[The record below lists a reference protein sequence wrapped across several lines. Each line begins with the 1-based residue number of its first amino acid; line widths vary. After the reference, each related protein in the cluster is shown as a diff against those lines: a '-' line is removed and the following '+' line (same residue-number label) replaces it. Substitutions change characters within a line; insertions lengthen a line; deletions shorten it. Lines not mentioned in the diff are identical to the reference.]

1 MAQSHGSCC
10 DFFRLKLRFGLWLFF
25 GLRVFRFLFRLFLHE
40 QYGFLFLN
48 SLVSFLVHLI
58 MSVFDSGEF
67 FGHML
72 LGEVKQEGGNG
83 VIAVCDL
90 ELGNQEIPADNG
102 FLLGGEICDDVHFL
116 LVREVVIRFFSL
128 KTDLGKV
135 LLAE

>member
-1 MAQSHGSCC
+1 
-10 DFFRLKLRFGLWLFF
+10 
-25 GLRVFRFLFRLFLHE
+25 
-40 QYGFLFLN
+40 
-48 SLVSFLVHLI
+48 

-83 VIAVCDL
+83 VIAVCAL
-90 ELGNQEIPADNG
+90 EVGNQKIPADNG

-128 KTDLGKV
+128 KTDLGIV